1 MNIIIRKMDISD
13 LNSISD
19 ILEIDF
25 DNFWNYNVF
34 KSELENSSSTY
45 FVALINN
52 EIVGFGGIWK
62 CSDEFHI
69 TNIVVKK
76 NKRNLHIGSK
86 ILEKLIEVSK
96 NENATSMTLE
106 VNKNNIPAI
115 KLYSKYNFLN
125 VGLRKNYYNGTDD
138 AIIMTLSF

>member
-1 MNIIIRKMDISD
+1 MNLTIREMNISD
-13 LNSISD
+13 LNCISD
-19 ILEIDF
+19 TLEIDF

-34 KSELENSSSTY
+34 KSELENPSSTY
-45 FVALINN
+45 FIALHDD

-62 CSDEFHI
+62 CIDEFHI

-96 NENATSMTLE
+96 NKDANSITLE
-106 VNKNNIPAI
+106 VNENNIPAL

-125 VGLRKNYYNGTDD
+125 VGIRKNYYNGTDD

>member
-1 MNIIIRKMDISD
+1 MNLTIREMNISD
-13 LNSISD
+13 LNCISD
-19 ILEIDF
+19 TLEIDF

-34 KSELENSSSTY
+34 KSELENPSSTY
-45 FVALINN
+45 FIALHDD
-52 EIVGFGGIWK
+52 EIVGCGGIWK
-62 CSDEFHI
+62 CIDEFHI

-86 ILEKLIEVSK
+86 ILEKLIKVSK
-96 NENATSMTLE
+96 NKGANSITLE
-106 VNKNNIPAI
+106 VNENNIPAL

-125 VGLRKNYYNGTDD
+125 VGIRKNYYNGTDD